1 VRFNPAA
8 ILAALERHDVR
19 YVLIGGLA
27 ANAHGVR
34 RTTRDVDV
42 IVERSRDNLG
52 RLADAARELE
62 VGSPVI
68 DSRLREIDPLDVDDL
83 ANAANVS
90 LDTRE
95 GELDVMTRRR
105 ELRASSGWPA
115 GPSRWR
121 SSARACAWQVWT
133 TSSRSSG
140 RQGATSTCATSPT
153 SPIDDGSRRRGDS

>member
-95 GELDVMTRRR
+95 GERERPRGRIAIQRRYP
-105 ELRASSGWPA
+105 LRAGW
-115 GPSRWR
+115 
-121 SSARACAWQVWT
+121 WT
-133 TSSRSSG
+133 TSSFNPSG
-140 RQGATSTCATSPT
+140 SKKNTA
-153 SPIDDGSRRRGDS
+153 

>member
-95 GELDVMTRRR
+95 GELDVMNEAKGAPPFERLASRAVTVEVFGTRVRVAGLDDLIALKR
-105 ELRASSGWPA
+105 AAGRDVDLRDIADLTD
-115 GPSRWR
+115 R
-121 SSARACAWQVWT
+121 
-133 TSSRSSG
+133 
-140 RQGATSTCATSPT
+140 
-153 SPIDDGSRRRGDS
+153 